1 MSKKQLRNKLA
12 GKLVEENALLC
23 ERIALLEKR
32 GQFLSQENAFLRQKV
47 DLLVRRVFGVSSEK
61 LDPSQ
66 LDLLLL
72 QAENTPGKPAASSPL
87 EEAEPQPAVACED
100 QTWAG
105 TLAARLAGGRTG
117 DRSRGGSKPAARVAL
132 HWRGSQRATRL

>member
-1 MSKKQLRNKLA
+1 MLLDFAVKGVSKKQLRNKLA

-72 QAENTPGKPAASSPL
+72 QAENTPGKPAASSRWRRLNLNRRRVRRPN
-87 EEAEPQPAVACED
+87 VGGN
-100 QTWAG
+100 AG
-105 TLAARLAGGRTG
+105 RKTCWWSNR
-117 DRSRGGSKPAARVAL
+117 
-132 HWRGSQRATRL
+132 